1 MPLFSIIIPVY
12 NYEKLIKKCLLSI
25 LKQKFSDYEI
35 IIINDCSKDRSLEIC
50 KKYKKKHSLIKIINN
65 KINKG
70 VSFSRNLGIKFSTGK
85 YIILLDADDYLE
97 NYSLKR
103 LSKFLARKHYP
114 DVIMGRHNLTSD
126 GNLLIKNKKKFVKN
140 NEEKIKII
148 NKVPYFTG
156 MCCRF
161 VTKKNFLK
169 DNKIFFINA
178 RQFEDEDFTC
188 KLIIYTK
195 SIVFFENK
203 FYFKR
208 SEGKGLS
215 YITNHD
221 TTKSSVIVLKSLL
234 KLSSLKRIS
243 EQRKIF
249 CKSRIEMVLRH
260 LYPSIFFSTPKEL
273 KILSQYIYKNIS
285 LFLLLKKYN
294 QKNGFGKIIN
304 ENKKDSLLKCKKIIE
319 INTVSKIYNM
329 KDRNFYIFCL
339 DRNSYALSKI
349 LLKHKFKI
357 KGFLDNNIK
366 LQDRDKTNMNFL
378 PARESLK
385 RIKSDDKNYLIIC
398 NQRKEHILQILSQV
412 VKSGFSKNRIFI
424 KSFNLNLKEKLK
436 TNNEY

>member
-35 IIINDCSKDRSLEIC
+35 IIINDCSRDRSLEIC
-50 KKYKKKHSLIKIINN
+50 KKYKKKYPLIKIINN
-65 KINKG
+65 KVNKG
-70 VSFSRNLGIKFSTGK
+70 VSFSRNSGIRFSTGK

-97 NYSLKR
+97 NHSLKR
-103 LSKFLARKHYP
+103 LSKFIAHKHYP
-114 DVIMGRHNLTSD
+114 DVIMGRHNDNSD
-126 GNLLIKNKKKFVKN
+126 GNLFIKNKKRLLKS

-156 MCCRF
+156 YCCRF
-161 VTKKNFLK
+161 VTKKKFLEH
-169 DNKIFFINA
+169 NKIFFTNA

-208 SEGKGLS
+208 SAGKGLS
-215 YITNHD
+215 HITNHI

-234 KLSSLKRIS
+234 KLFSLKRIS
-243 EQRKIF
+243 AQRKIF

-260 LYPSIFFSTPKEL
+260 LYPSIFFSTTKEL
-273 KILSQYIYKNIS
+273 KMLSQYIYKNIS

-294 QKNGFGKIIN
+294 QKNGFGKIVN

-319 INTVSKIYNM
+319 INTISKICNM

-357 KGFLDNNIK
+357 KGFLDNNIELK
-366 LQDRDKTNMNFL
+366 DRDKTNMNFL
-378 PARESLK
+378 PAREWLK
-385 RIKSDDKNYLIIC
+385 RIKNDDKNYLIIC
-398 NQRKEHILQILSQV
+398 NQRKEHVLQILSQV
-412 VKSGFSKNRIFI
+412 IKSGFSKNRIFI